1 MSAGLVTVDNATA
14 VIAAGRRLGGN
25 SAVKPIAGIRR
36 VLKAGSIIAIAS
48 GFTGSDGVCRKSA

>member
-1 MSAGLVTVDNATA
+1 